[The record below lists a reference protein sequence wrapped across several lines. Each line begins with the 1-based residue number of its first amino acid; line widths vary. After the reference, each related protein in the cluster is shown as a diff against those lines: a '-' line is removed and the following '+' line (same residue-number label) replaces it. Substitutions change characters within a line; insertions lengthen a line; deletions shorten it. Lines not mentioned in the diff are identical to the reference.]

1 MKTFNN
7 PWFILGVEPNASLRE
22 IKQAY
27 KRLALKNHPDKGGT
41 IAEWLNISK
50 AYETITQQKHVPIIK
65 ASDTKMF
72 NIALSLKQQIEGLND
87 YIQVED
93 EEELFIKV
101 SIPPGALA
109 GDKFKVTNK
118 GKKYIIN
125 VKELADKVFTRN
137 GNNIIM
143 YKTLDIIDVL
153 KCNTFIILTPMGDYC
168 EIDIPPGTETG
179 SIISVKEQGLY
190 NRKTKKRGSLRINI
204 KVNIPHITDS
214 NINEFIKRLKDDR
227 H

>member
-1 MKTFNN
+1 
-7 PWFILGVEPNASLRE
+7 
-22 IKQAY
+22 
-27 KRLALKNHPDKGGT
+27 
-41 IAEWLNISK
+41 
-50 AYETITQQKHVPIIK
+50 
-65 ASDTKMF
+65 
-72 NIALSLKQQIEGLND
+72 
-87 YIQVED
+87 
-93 EEELFIKV
+93 
-101 SIPPGALA
+101 
-109 GDKFKVTNK
+109 
-118 GKKYIIN
+118 
-125 VKELADKVFTRN
+125 LADKVFTRN